1 MVFQQQARGNSYKSS
16 SLLSILMTGRTAV
29 SSSSFR
35 RLEGKRKAV
44 SANCS
49 AHWNHVRRAWDS
61 HYSVR
66 ATSMDE
72 MFLNV
77 VQRIMSGIRRDEE
90 SKNNVLGNLA
100 AQNIAYFSFVFGQ
113 WKDAYGHHFVERDE
127 LEENHCPGKVS
138 TWQGLLFYCSFQG
151 SLI

>member
-1 MVFQQQARGNSYKSS
+1 MFFQYQARGNSYKSS
-16 SLLSILMTGRTAV
+16 SLLSILMIGRTAV

-49 AHWNHVRRAWDS
+49 AHWNQVRRAWDS

-77 VQRIMSGIRRDEE
+77 VRENNVRE
-90 SKNNVLGNLA
+90 SK
-100 AQNIAYFSFVFGQ
+100 
-113 WKDAYGHHFVERDE
+113 E
-127 LEENHCPGKVS
+127 
-138 TWQGLLFYCSFQG
+138 
-151 SLI
+151 